1 MSRWLQNVGT
11 FLDKLDDQAEHIAQT
26 NQEED
31 DDDPNVASIL
41 AARGLDD
48 DGAIDSFDDG
58 IDDMDLSMEQP
69 DEQEEERTTPA
80 TPQEVQI
87 APQSAVSSIHLE
99 EAIGLRKE
107 SPERPLS
114 DETGHS
120 NNQVTLTESNSSEKQ
135 NESLET
141 PVVDQSMKERTP
153 ADAVDEIEKQL
164 PRQKKEP
171 IISPDAKQEEQ
182 ESAEVPP
189 SLSAQTEEKTAPVTT
204 HKQPPTPAVMTEEAK
219 QALKEVRVLRKHVV
233 SLNKQLEAAEAEM
246 SAQRDELEGAAVR
259 MEKDRARNKEEKVK
273 LVTAHGQ
280 EVSALQA
287 QHAQALADQQQRAD
301 QQLGEVRQ
309 QLKNLESRRQQEGGD
324 WHKELEDAIQREKE
338 ASEKLRL
345 IEDEKATIL
354 AQTATLQS
362 QQEALGS
369 RIESLTQ
376 TTETAMERE
385 REAEHRLDEVLS
397 THARQVAQRQAREAE
412 LERTVAE
419 IGAALADERG
429 KKMATGESSSEGR
442 DGDVDISGLEQ
453 EIAALNEKLEME
465 LQQKETLQNEL
476 GEVARERDDDHQI
489 FLKRQQRYDQ
499 QIMELS
505 QSLAKVKLE
514 LTESKNHLNETNHVG
529 RGSEE
534 IGEGDEVRRL
544 SEELLQQRDSQ
555 SKARNEIAALKN
567 RLQAATRR
575 AEKAEEAVVAAE
587 TSDVELGGKPSLR
600 RRGNSAGN
608 TSIRSAL
615 YLGTAGGEPTQPLGR
630 ALDGLDIF
638 LKESGKFLRFNPVA
652 RLLFI
657 LYLLLIHLWTF
668 ALVFMHAHSSFEPVG
683 TEMSHGPH
691 VLMQAGNTAAAT
703 NSTGSNP

>member
-1 MSRWLQNVGT
+1 M
-11 FLDKLDDQAEHIAQT
+11 DKLDDQAEHIAQT

-114 DETGHS
+114 NETGHS

-164 PRQKKEP
+164 PRQKNEP

-287 QHAQALADQQQRAD
+287 QHTQALADQQQRAD

-412 LERTVAE
+412 LERTVAP
-419 IGAALADERG
+419 D
-429 KKMATGESSSEGR
+429 
-442 DGDVDISGLEQ
+442 
-453 EIAALNEKLEME
+453 
-465 LQQKETLQNEL
+465 
-476 GEVARERDDDHQI
+476 
-489 FLKRQQRYDQ
+489 
-499 QIMELS
+499 
-505 QSLAKVKLE
+505 
-514 LTESKNHLNETNHVG
+514 
-529 RGSEE
+529 
-534 IGEGDEVRRL
+534 
-544 SEELLQQRDSQ
+544 
-555 SKARNEIAALKN
+555 
-567 RLQAATRR
+567 
-575 AEKAEEAVVAAE
+575 
-587 TSDVELGGKPSLR
+587 
-600 RRGNSAGN
+600 
-608 TSIRSAL
+608 
-615 YLGTAGGEPTQPLGR
+615 
-630 ALDGLDIF
+630 
-638 LKESGKFLRFNPVA
+638 
-652 RLLFI
+652 
-657 LYLLLIHLWTF
+657 
-668 ALVFMHAHSSFEPVG
+668 
-683 TEMSHGPH
+683 
-691 VLMQAGNTAAAT
+691 
-703 NSTGSNP
+703 